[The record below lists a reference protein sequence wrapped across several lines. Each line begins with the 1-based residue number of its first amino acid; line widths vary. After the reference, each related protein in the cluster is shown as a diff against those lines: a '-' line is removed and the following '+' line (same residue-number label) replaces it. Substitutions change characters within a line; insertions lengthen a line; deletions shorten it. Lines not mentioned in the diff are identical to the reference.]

1 MMSDARTQIR
11 DDLASEVAAL
21 KRTNPGFLP
30 TLAIVQLGERRDST
44 AYVNAKMKATEECGL
59 KTRKLHLDEK
69 TTQEQLV
76 QELQRLNEDP
86 TVHGIIVQMPLPK
99 HIDSKLIVDLVDWK
113 KDVDGFHVRNIGELA
128 KRNGDPLFLP
138 CTAAG
143 VMKLLESSKV
153 DCKGKHAVVM
163 GRSDIVGM
171 PVFQLLQKAGATV
184 TLCHTQTVDVE
195 SFTSTADILV
205 VAAGQPLMVGAKH
218 IKKGAV
224 VIDVGIH
231 SVANSKKLVG
241 DVKFD
246 EAAAVASA
254 ITPVPGGVGPMT
266 VALLMRNTVDA
277 AKRTLERKKMTYI
290 QINPKEPVPS
300 DEVISRTIKPKPVA
314 QLAEEIGVLPSELIS
329 YGPHKGKVALS
340 LLDRLRDAPQG
351 KLVVVTG
358 VNPTQFGEGKTTT
371 LLGLVQA
378 LNVSCGRL
386 AFGTL
391 RQPSQGPTFGIK

>member
-1 MMSDARTQIR
+1 MR
-11 DDLASEVAAL
+11 DELAAEVTAL
-21 KRTNPGFLP
+21 KRAHAGFQP
-30 TLAIVQLGERRDST
+30 TLAIVQLGTRRDSS

-59 KTRKLHLDEK
+59 KTRKVHLDET
-69 TTQEQLV
+69 TTQEQLEK
-76 QELQRLNEDP
+76 ELHRLNEDP
-86 TVHGIIVQMPLPK
+86 SVHGIIVQMPLPK
-99 HIDSKLIVDLVDWK
+99 HIDSKVIVDLVDWK

-128 KRNGDPLFLP
+128 KRSGDPLFVP

-143 VMKLLESSKV
+143 VMKLLESANV
-153 DCKGKHAVVM
+153 NPKGKHAVVM

-195 SFTSTADILV
+195 SFTSKADILV
-205 VAAGQPLMVGAKH
+205 VAAGQPQYVGAKH
-218 IKKGAV
+218 IKQGAV

-231 SVANSKKLVG
+231 SVPGSKHLVG

-246 EAAAVASA
+246 EVAKVASA

-277 AKRTLERKKMTYI
+277 AKRTLRARPMSYI
-290 QINPKEPVPS
+290 KIEPADPVPS
-300 DEVISRTIKPKPVA
+300 DEVISRLVQPKSVA
-314 QLAEEIGVLPSELIS
+314 LLAEEIGVLPSELIL
-329 YGPHKGKVALS
+329 YGPHKAKVSLS
-340 LLDRLRDAPQG
+340 ILDRLRDAPKG

-378 LNVSCGRL
+378 LNVRCGKL

>member
-1 MMSDARTQIR
+1 M
-11 DDLASEVAAL
+11 ASL
-21 KRTNPGFLP
+21 KRTHAGFLP
-30 TLAIVQLGERRDST
+30 TLTIVQLGTRRDSS

-59 KTRKLHLDEK
+59 RTRKVHLDEA

-76 QELQRLNEDP
+76 QEVTRLNEDP
-86 TVHGIIVQMPLPK
+86 SVHGIIVQMPLPK
-99 HIDSKLIVDLVDWK
+99 HIDSKVIVDLVDWK

-128 KRNGDPLFLP
+128 KRSGDPLFLP

-143 VMKLLESSKV
+143 VMKLLESTNVSP
-153 DCKGKHAVVM
+153 KGKHAVVM

-195 SFTSTADILV
+195 SFTRSADILV
-205 VAAGQPLMVGAKH
+205 VAAGQPQFVGEKH
-218 IKKGAV
+218 IKPGAV

-231 SVANSKKLVG
+231 SVPGSKHLVG
-241 DVKFD
+241 DVKFE
-246 EAAAVASA
+246 EAARVAGAV
-254 ITPVPGGVGPMT
+254 TPVPGGVGPMT
-266 VALLMRNTVDA
+266 VALLMRNTVEA
-277 AKRTLERKKMTYI
+277 AKRTLQPKKMTFI
-290 QINPKEPVPS
+290 KIAPTEPVPS
-300 DEVISRTIKPKPVA
+300 DEVISRLVQPKLVA
-314 QLAEEIGVLPSELIS
+314 QLAEEIGVLPSELIL
-329 YGPHKGKVALS
+329 YGPHKAKVSLS
-340 LLDRLRDAPQG
+340 ILDRLRGAPKG

-378 LNVSCGRL
+378 LNVRCGKL